1 MLSFFRGTKEE
12 VLMKKMLFGVV
23 LIFGLTSC
31 SFNDVISLVMTP
43 TSAPVDMA
51 IPEITDT
58 PQGTPTITPTQ
69 STPTYTITPTLLG
82 DRPRPTTDIN
92 DASIPTLTPLPTLT
106 RVPQTNFFGSVSTM
120 IQSLSVSN
128 DVLLWGYCEGIHYV
142 DFDVSIAST
151 IRFTY
156 VLLYMRLVD
165 KGGNQST
172 KWGGGAIMRKVSGG
186 RYTYRVRPENISY
199 YEEFKDA
206 WVEYQV
212 IVANSSLA
220 SLDRSPVYKTS
231 LSLEYC
237 RPVQYELTP

>member
-1 MLSFFRGTKEE
+1 MLSYFRGKKEE
-12 VLMKKMLFGVV
+12 ALMKKMLFSIV
-23 LIFGLTSC
+23 LLFGLTSC
-31 SFNDVISLVMTP
+31 SFNDVLSLIITP
-43 TSAPVDMA
+43 TPALVDTAAPDV
-51 IPEITDT
+51 TDT
-58 PQGTPTITPTQ
+58 PEEMPTITPTQ
-69 STPTYTITPTLLG
+69 PTPTFTVTPTLLG
-82 DRPRPTTDIN
+82 AKAPPTAKPSD
-92 DASIPTLTPLPTLT
+92 DGIPTLTPLPTLT
-106 RVPQTNFFGSVSTM
+106 RAPKTNFFGSVSSM
-120 IQSLSVSN
+120 IQSLSISD

-151 IRFTY
+151 VRFTY

-199 YEEFKDA
+199 YDEFKDA

-212 IVANSSLA
+212 IVANGSLE
-220 SLDRSPVYKTS
+220 SLDRSPVYKNS

-237 RPVQYELTP
+237 SPVQYELTP